1 MSSILPKAVRDLA
14 QELSRLPGI
23 GPKTAQRLSLHL
35 LRMPANAVQ
44 HFAKTIETL
53 HGNVRTCRECFSL
66 AEKEL
71 CIICGN
77 TQRDRSVICVVE
89 GPLDVEAIERTDS
102 YRGLYHVLG
111 GVLSPMEGIN
121 ADQLTLGELFN
132 RLKGTEAKE
141 LIIALGHTMESD
153 ATVRYIMAGLKE
165 LDVHVTRLA
174 RGLPTGGDIE
184 FADATTLSAAFEG
197 RRKV

>member
-1 MSSILPKAVRDLA
+1 MPSILPKAVRDLA
-14 QELSRLPGI
+14 QELSRLPSI

-35 LRMPANAVQ
+35 LRMPENVVR
-44 HFAKTIETL
+44 HFAQTIESL
-53 HGNVRTCRECFSL
+53 HRSVQICKECFSL
-66 AEKEL
+66 AEKDL
-71 CIICGN
+71 CIIC
-77 TQRDRSVICVVE
+77 RDTSRNRSIICVVE

-111 GVLSPMEGIN
+111 GVLSPMEGVS
-121 ADQLTLGELFN
+121 ADQLTVDELFN
-132 RLKGTEAKE
+132 RLRQEEVKE
-141 LIIALGHTMESD
+141 VIIALGHTMESD
-153 ATVRYIMAGLKE
+153 ATVRYIMAGIKD
-165 LDVHVTRLA
+165 LDLHVTRLA